1 MKFYFNLFLL
11 SAGVGAV
18 NILIFIFLLQ
28 FQILHNSSSIPKEL
42 VTVGIILTAIPIQF
56 YFFELLQKNY
66 DFLKTSGSG
75 VLQWRDPIVIWN
87 IHFRAGLF

>member
-1 MKFYFNLFLL
+1 MKFYFKLFLL

-28 FQILHNSSSIPKEL
+28 FQIVHNSGYIPQEL
-42 VTVGIILTAIPIQF
+42 VTVGIILIAIPIQF

-66 DFLKTSGSG
+66 DLLKTSGSG
-75 VLQWRDPIVIWN
+75 VFKWCDSLVIWN
-87 IHFRAGLF
+87 IHFGAGLF

>member
-1 MKFYFNLFLL
+1 MKYYFKLFLL

-28 FQILHNSSSIPKEL
+28 FQIVHNSGYLPQEL
-42 VTVGIILTAIPIQF
+42 VTVGIILIAIPIEF

-66 DFLKTSGSG
+66 NLLKASRSGM
-75 VLQWRDPIVIWN
+75 LQRRDSIVIRD
-87 IHFRAGLF
+87 IHFRSGLF

>member
-1 MKFYFNLFLL
+1 MKFYFKLFLL

-28 FQILHNSSSIPKEL
+28 FQIVHNSGYIPQEL
-42 VTVGIILTAIPIQF
+42 VTVGIILIAIPIQF

-66 DFLKTSGSG
+66 NILKASGSG
-75 VLQWRDPIVIWN
+75 VLQRRDPVVIWN
-87 IHFRAGLF
+87 IHFRSSLF